1 MSRRVV
7 LAALIDVVALLGFAL
22 AGRRSH
28 GTDDAVSDVVTVAA
42 PFLIGLVVA
51 WMAARTWRHPTAW
64 RPAVPVW
71 MITLAVGFTLRA
83 LVWDRG
89 LALGFVVVAS
99 GFTGATLVG
108 WRLLARAVRP
118 QWAPV
123 SSCQRPG

>member
-1 MSRRVV
+1 MSRGVV
-7 LAALIDVVALLGFAL
+7 VAGLIDVAALLGFAL

-28 GTDDAVSDVVTVAA
+28 GTGDAVTDVVTVAA
-42 PFLIGLVVA
+42 PFLIGLA
-51 WMAARTWRHPTAW
+51 TGWLAARTWRHPAAW

-71 MITLAVGFTLRA
+71 MITVAVGFTLRA

-108 WRLLARAVRP
+108 WRLLVRAVRP

-123 SSCQRPG
+123 RSRQRPG